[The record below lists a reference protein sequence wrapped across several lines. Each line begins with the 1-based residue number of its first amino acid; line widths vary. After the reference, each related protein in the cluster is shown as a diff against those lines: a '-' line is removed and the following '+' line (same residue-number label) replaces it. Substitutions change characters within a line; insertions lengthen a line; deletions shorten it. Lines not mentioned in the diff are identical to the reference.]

1 MARVT
6 DMTVGN
12 PTKLLVGFALPMM
25 FGNLFQQM
33 YSLVDTLVVGRGVGV
48 NGLSAVG
55 SAGWLD
61 WFFLGNI
68 MGLMQGFMVLISQR
82 FGAEDLKGMRKAVAM
97 SIYLAIAATVLFT
110 TVALLTAR
118 PILEILKTP
127 DATID
132 MSHSYIRIVF
142 MGIPIIV
149 IYNLLASILRALG
162 NSKVPLVAIIIA
174 SVMNIGLDVL
184 FVIGFKWGVV
194 GAAAATVTSQLF
206 SAVFCFIAVLRVPQ
220 LKMEAEDFRPDWPV
234 MGRLLKLGLPLMFNS
249 FVISVGGLVVQY
261 IVNGF
266 GPVFVA
272 AVTAANR
279 VCGLMEQAGVSVAT
293 AAGTFTGQNY
303 GAKKFDR
310 IRQGVNRAM
319 MISVSIA
326 WILGAIVAVFARP
339 IIRFFV
345 EDEPEVVEQVVDM
358 AHPYMLIICGFLWM
372 LYLLYVYRTSLQ
384 GMGDS
389 ITPFVSG
396 IIELIFRIGIVL
408 ALTRFV
414 GEYGVYFAEVSAWA
428 GAAVLLVTVYYF
440 KLNKLCPRGKKSPE
454 AGIEA

>member
-1 MARVT
+1 
-6 DMTVGN
+6 MTTGN
-12 PTKLLVGFALPMM
+12 PTKLLLGFALPMM

-97 SIYLAIAATVLFT
+97 SVYLAVAAIVIFT

-118 PILEILKTP
+118 PILDLLKTP
-127 DATID
+127 AETVE
-132 MSHSYIRIVF
+132 MSASYVRVIF

-149 IYNLLASILRALG
+149 VYNLLASVLRALG
-162 NSKVPLVAIIIA
+162 NSRVPLVAIIIA
-174 SVMNIGLDVL
+174 SVINIGLDFL
-184 FVIGFKWGVV
+184 FVIVLPWGVV
-194 GAAAATVTSQLF
+194 GAAAATVVAQLF
-206 SAVFCFIAVLRVPQ
+206 SAVFCFIAVLKVPE
-220 LKMEAEDFRPDWPV
+220 LRLEAEDFRIEWRV
-234 MGRLLKLGLPLMFNS
+234 IGKLLRLGLPLMFNS

-293 AAGTFTGQNY
+293 AAGTFTGQNF

-310 IRQGVNRAM
+310 IRRGVNRAM
-319 MISVSIA
+319 VMSVSIA
-326 WILGAIVAVFARP
+326 VILGGIVAVFARP

-372 LYLLYVYRTSLQ
+372 LYMLYVYRTSLQ

-396 IIELIFRIGIVL
+396 FIELVFRIGIVL

-428 GAAVLLVTVYYF
+428 GAAVLLVTVYYV
-440 KLNKLCPRGKKSPE
+440 KLRKLCPRG
-454 AGIEA
+454 AGLSAQQP